1 MVRQFRPVFLLV
13 LDIALIE
20 EELEQAKAWVL
31 RGSTLEGDSSI
42 SKHQVT
48 ESPACNI
55 YVLDINI
62 LKIFPQTCWRSLQ
75 GLFAAVLGHDAAEC
89 TCRLH
94 HLWSNARNQ
103 EK

>member
-1 MVRQFRPVFLLV
+1 MVGQFRPVFLLV

-20 EELEQAKAWVL
+20 EELEQAKEWVL

-42 SKHQVT
+42 WKHQVT

-62 LKIFPQTCWRSLQ
+62 LKIFPND
-75 GLFAAVLGHDAAEC
+75 LFFSANLLEKF
-89 TCRLH
+89 
-94 HLWSNARNQ
+94 ARTLCSSPWP
-103 EK
+103 